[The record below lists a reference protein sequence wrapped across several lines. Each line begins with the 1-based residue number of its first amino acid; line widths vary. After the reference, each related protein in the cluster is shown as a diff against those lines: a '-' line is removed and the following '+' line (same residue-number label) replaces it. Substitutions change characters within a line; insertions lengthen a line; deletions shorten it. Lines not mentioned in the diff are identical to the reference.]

1 MNVIII
7 ETHNKENVEWGISLT
22 DHNPTSENYIGC
34 KDYEYANKL
43 KNLLDSFV
51 GENFSKIHHE
61 IVSEIVTVL
70 THLGAGSGIVAN
82 VASWG
87 DTQDSENTLDMLKGY
102 REKFIDPIKGKDFN
116 YGRFS
121 NQFQRQLYQY
131 SFDLLNDLKQ

>member
-1 MNVIII
+1 MLKEKFSNV
-7 ETHNKENVEWGISLT
+7 
-22 DHNPTSENYIGC
+22 
-34 KDYEYANKL
+34 
-43 KNLLDSFV
+43 
-51 GENFSKIHHE
+51 HHE

-116 YGRFS
+116 YGKFS
-121 NQFQRQLYQY
+121 NQFQRQLHQY
-131 SFDLLNDLKQ
+131 SFDLLNDLKPL